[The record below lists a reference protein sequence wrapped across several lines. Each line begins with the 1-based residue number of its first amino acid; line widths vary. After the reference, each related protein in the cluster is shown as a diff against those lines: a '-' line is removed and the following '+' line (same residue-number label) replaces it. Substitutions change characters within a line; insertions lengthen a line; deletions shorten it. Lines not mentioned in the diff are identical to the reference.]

1 MAIKDSRREYKFATM
16 RRSSMR
22 DDPIDQFRMWLD
34 AALAADLPDPTAMCL
49 ATVDNSGRPS
59 QRMVLLKDF
68 GDDGFVFFTNL
79 KSRKASEIICN
90 NSVCL
95 HFSWL
100 SLERQVII
108 RGKAELLSRE
118 KVDNYFRGRPRTSQ
132 IGAWTSRQSKVITNR
147 AVLEER
153 YARIEKQFAQFE
165 IPTPE
170 FWGGYIVSL
179 ERVEFW
185 QGGEQRLHDRFCYTL
200 DRMNETNSKW
210 KIERLAP

>member
-1 MAIKDSRREYKFATM
+1 MTIKDSRREYKFATM

-108 RGKAELLSRE
+108 RGEAELLSRE
-118 KVDNYFRGRPRTSQ
+118 KVDNYFHGRPRTSQ
-132 IGAWTSRQSKVITNR
+132 IGAWASRQSKVITNR

-170 FWGGYIVSL
+170 FWGGYRVSL

-185 QGGEQRLHDRFCYTL
+185 QGGKQRLHDRFCYTL

>member
-1 MAIKDSRREYKFATM
+1 MAIKDSRREYRFATM

-79 KSRKASEIICN
+79 TSSKATEIICN

-100 SLERQVII
+100 SLDRQVII

-118 KVDNYFRGRPRTSQ
+118 KVDNYFQGRPRTSQ
-132 IGAWTSRQSKVITNR
+132 IGAWASRQSKVITNR

-170 FWGGYIVSL
+170 FWGGYRVSL

-185 QGGEQRLHDRFCYTL
+185 QGGEQRLHDRFCYTP
-200 DRMNETNSKW
+200 DRVNETNSKW

>member
-1 MAIKDSRREYKFATM
+1 MAIKDSRREYRFATM

-79 KSRKASEIICN
+79 TSRKATEIISN

-100 SLERQVII
+100 SLDRQVII

-118 KVDNYFRGRPRTSQ
+118 KVDSYFQGRPRTSQ
-132 IGAWTSRQSKVITNR
+132 IGAWASRQSKVITNR

-153 YARIEKQFAQFE
+153 YSRIEKQFAQFE

-170 FWGGYIVSL
+170 FWGGYRVSS

-200 DRMNETNSKW
+200 DRVSETNSKW

>member
-1 MAIKDSRREYKFATM
+1 MTIKDSRREYKFATM

-118 KVDNYFRGRPRTSQ
+118 KVDNYFHGRPRTSQ
-132 IGAWTSRQSKVITNR
+132 IGAWASRQSKVITNR

-170 FWGGYIVSL
+170 FWGGYRVSL

-185 QGGEQRLHDRFCYTL
+185 QGGKQRLHDRFCYIPDGVNLTIP
-200 DRMNETNSKW
+200 KW

>member
-118 KVDNYFRGRPRTSQ
+118 KVDDYFRGRPRTSQ

>member
-1 MAIKDSRREYKFATM
+1 MAIKDSRREYRFATM
-16 RRSSMR
+16 RRSSML

-118 KVDNYFRGRPRTSQ
+118 KVNNYFHGRPRTSQ
-132 IGAWTSRQSKVITNR
+132 IGAWASRQSKVITNR

-153 YARIEKQFAQFE
+153 YARIEKQFAQSE

-170 FWGGYIVSL
+170 FWGGYRVSS

-200 DRMNETNSKW
+200 DRVNETNSKW